1 VFAETGRKRRIK
13 WRGGGERE
21 VEVRC
26 WWKERNKICV
36 TGKVGRH
43 KGGLE
48 EKEERDTGRNNDRSV
63 ERR

>member
-1 VFAETGRKRRIK
+1 ME
-13 WRGGGERE
+13 GGGERE

-48 EKEERDTGRNNDRSV
+48 GKEERDTGRNNDRSV